1 MLSFSAGR
9 SSLALTFSL
18 LFASGVAQADIQVL
32 SSIKPLSLIAAE
44 VVGDKGEA
52 VTLLPVA
59 ASPHDYPLKVSD
71 IRRLREADLVLWV
84 GKELEG
90 FLHRPLANVD
100 GSKQMAVFNLKGLYW
115 PNAVESED
123 HDHDHD
129 HDDHHHNH
137 GHDHF
142 HHHDGKDPHLWLDPR
157 NAGVIATE
165 LAARLAV
172 IDPQNAAVFT
182 ENARRFLAKI
192 EQIDAEL
199 QKQMQPLR
207 NKGFAVYHEGYQHF
221 VDRYQLLQVGY
232 VTYSP
237 EQRPGAKH
245 LYQLRQKL
253 QGDALCLFT
262 EPYYDQRIA
271 RELGQELK
279 LKIGVLDPI
288 GCEAVVNY
296 QQLIENMAK
305 DFSSC
310 LE

>member
-1 MLSFSAGR
+1 MFSFPAGR

-18 LFASGVAQADIQVL
+18 LFTSAMAQADIQVL
-32 SSIKPLSLIAAE
+32 SSIKPLALIAAE

-90 FLHRPLANVD
+90 FLYRPLANVD
-100 GSKQMAVFNLKGLYW
+100 RNKQMAVFDLKSLYW
-115 PNAVESED
+115 PKAVEGD
-123 HDHDHD
+123 DHD
-129 HDDHHHNH
+129 HDDHHHHDH
-137 GHDHF
+137 GHDHH

-172 IDPQNAAVFT
+172 IDPQNASVFA
-182 ENARRFLAKI
+182 ENARRFAAKI
-192 EQIDAEL
+192 EKIDSAL
-199 QKQMQPLR
+199 QKQLQPVR

-253 QGDALCLFT
+253 QGEAVCLFT

-271 RELGQELK
+271 RELGQELS

-288 GCEAVVNY
+288 GGDNVVSY

-305 DFSSC
+305 DFSAC

>member
-1 MLSFSAGR
+1 MFSFPAGR

-18 LFASGVAQADIQVL
+18 LFTSAMAQADIQVL
-32 SSIKPLSLIAAE
+32 SSIKPLALIAAE

-90 FLHRPLANVD
+90 FLYRPLANVD
-100 GSKQMAVFNLKGLYW
+100 RNKQMAVFDLKSLYW
-115 PNAVESED
+115 PKAVEGD
-123 HDHDHD
+123 DHD
-129 HDDHHHNH
+129 HDDHHHHDH
-137 GHDHF
+137 GHDHH

-165 LAARLAV
+165 LAARLAI
-172 IDPQNAAVFT
+172 IDPQNASVFA
-182 ENARRFLAKI
+182 ENARRFATKI
-192 EQIDAEL
+192 EKIDSAL
-199 QKQMQPLR
+199 QKQLQPVR

-253 QGDALCLFT
+253 QGEAVCLFT

-271 RELGQELK
+271 RELGQELS

-288 GCEAVVNY
+288 GGDNVVNY

-305 DFSSC
+305 DFSAC